1 MGRFAQHISARVRTR
16 KSHCESVPGA
26 RSPQRGRL
34 WHARPRQHPSLP
46 ASIRMLHTIRYGRHY
61 DDFVP
66 GVVYEHPWEV
76 TIDEGMLAFFA
87 ASFQDAIPT
96 YASKRVAQIL
106 GFPDRPV
113 HPLVLL
119 NLGLSFS
126 VHDVSEQAIAHLAYL
141 SVRFPNACFPG
152 DSVNARSRVIGMRP
166 VSTGEKG
173 VVHVRTELRNQ
184 RGDIVCSF
192 ERKVLVRAVRH
203 TEHSQQATSPVLDEH
218 HVPLDEPARAPA
230 NLLGYLPPHPGL
242 GCFPTHWD
250 DFCVGDVYAHEVGRT
265 VSEAEHMQLA
275 TLCRNSHPLHFD
287 ERYCQKNSFA
297 KTRVVFGGLV
307 LAWVLALSSR
317 DVAGNALWDFGLD
330 DGAHPSGVLAGDT
343 LYAAS
348 SVLAKE
354 DRGPHAGLVT
364 LRIVGVK
371 NTPARVLLERGDD
384 LFTPELGKSSGRV
397 LEKAVEITRT
407 LLVRK
412 RAQRA

>member
-1 MGRFAQHISARVRTR
+1 
-16 KSHCESVPGA
+16 
-26 RSPQRGRL
+26 
-34 WHARPRQHPSLP
+34 
-46 ASIRMLHTIRYGRHY
+46 MLHAIRYGRHY

-66 GVVYEHPWEV
+66 GAVYQHPWEV
-76 TIDEGMLAFFA
+76 TIDEGMLALFA

-96 YASKRVAQIL
+96 YASRRIATNL
-106 GFPDRPV
+106 GFSDRPV

-126 VHDVSEQAIAHLAYL
+126 VQDVSEQAVAHLAYL

-152 DSVNARSRVIGMRP
+152 DSVSASSVVIGMRP

-184 RGDIVCSF
+184 NGDVVCSF
-192 ERKVLVRAVRH
+192 ERKALVRAGHLAERPRHEDPVVLESDAVRH
-203 TEHSQQATSPVLDEH
+203 
-218 HVPLDEPARAPA
+218 DEPPRAPA
-230 NLLGYLPPHPGL
+230 VLLGHLPPHPGL
-242 GCFPTHWD
+242 GAFPTYWD
-250 DFCVGDVYAHEVGRT
+250 DFSVNDVYAHVVGRT

-287 ERYCQKNSFA
+287 ERYCQKHSFA

-317 DVAGNALWDFGLD
+317 DTAGNAVWDFGLD
-330 DGAHPSGVLAGDT
+330 DGAHSSGVLAGDT

-348 SVLAKE
+348 LVLAKE
-354 DRGPHAGLVT
+354 DRGPHTGLVT

-371 NTPARVLLERGDD
+371 NTPARVLIERGDD
-384 LFTPELGKSSGRV
+384 LFTPERGKSSGRV
-397 LEKAVEITRT
+397 VEKAVEITRT

-412 RAQRA
+412 RTPRA